1 LFETRSGS
9 DLDPSEWQLVQPQI
23 AKVTRVCS
31 HDRAGSGWSEPGPE
45 PRTSTQI
52 ANELKQVAAKASASQ
67 QTLLMTRCD
76 HTFELF
82 SGEYIQCS
90 RPTGHDGD
98 HHFEVPPLDAAL
110 KK

>member
-1 LFETRSGS
+1 
-9 DLDPSEWQLVQPQI
+9 
-23 AKVTRVCS
+23 
-31 HDRAGSGWSEPGPE
+31 
-45 PRTSTQI
+45 
-52 ANELKQVAAKASASQ
+52 
-67 QTLLMTRCD
+67 MTRCD

-110 KK
+110 KKWPEAERSGHPRVS

>member
-1 LFETRSGS
+1 
-9 DLDPSEWQLVQPQI
+9 
-23 AKVTRVCS
+23 
-31 HDRAGSGWSEPGPE
+31 
-45 PRTSTQI
+45 
-52 ANELKQVAAKASASQ
+52 
-67 QTLLMTRCD
+67 MTRCD

-90 RPTGHDGD
+90 RPTEHDGD